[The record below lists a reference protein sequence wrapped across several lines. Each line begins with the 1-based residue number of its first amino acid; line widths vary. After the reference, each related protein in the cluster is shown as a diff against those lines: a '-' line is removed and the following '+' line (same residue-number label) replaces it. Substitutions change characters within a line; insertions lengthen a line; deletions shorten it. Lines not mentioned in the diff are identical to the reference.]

1 MARSLI
7 TPQWDVVTRLGK
19 PRSDAPTTQTLPN
32 VRQGKPRRI
41 SMEGL
46 LHKKT
51 LRPNGEYMTELEW
64 ATYIMGKRTRARK
77 VCPCPGKCEC
87 HIPPADRVTPALQ
100 EVKVPAAT
108 VYTLKRK

>member
-1 MARSLI
+1 MAKSQWSTITRGAMPTRHPATGYTDNSVAHRRVSL
-7 TPQWDVVTRLGK
+7 DSL
-19 PRSDAPTTQTLPN
+19 N
-32 VRQGKPRRI
+32 
-41 SMEGL
+41 
-46 LHKKT
+46 KKT

-87 HIPPADRVTPALQ
+87 HIPSADRVTPKLQ

>member
-1 MARSLI
+1 MARSQWEII
-7 TPQWDVVTRLGK
+7 T
-19 PRSDAPTTQTLPN
+19 
-32 VRQGKPRRI
+32 RQGKPSQRRDGYTGFSDRSVGNPRPI
-41 SMEGL
+41 TMSALTEA
-46 LHKKT
+46 KSK
-51 LRPNGEYMTELEW
+51 RPNGEYMTELEW